1 MNKEINISIL
11 SDVIANKVVDSCNLN
26 VNKQKIIANIISE
39 ALDEYTIQRN
49 VPISTEIEIQ
59 IHNLEVEKLTGKKN
73 LSSIAI

>member
-11 SDVIANKVVDSCNLN
+11 SDVIANKIIDACNLN

-49 VPISTEIEIQ
+49 VTTSTEIEIQ
-59 IHNLEVEKLTGKKN
+59 IILYIILGKREKYIFHL
-73 LSSIAI
+73 